1 MTLNCF
7 EVFLVHTCT
16 VGLGQALL
24 VPYPLCMTAVTLH
37 FPHVCPC
44 SPEKHGHINWW
55 LCLIL
60 FKTTP
65 FKILLKGLI
74 QQHNCLLMPPCS
86 NQQVIRIAV
95 YVPLADFLW
104 CRLQIYCFYRVQNKI
119 TAFSLCGLFMS
130 RLIFSQLSIMNEHIL
145 SIVNIVIYHSR

>member
-16 VGLGQALL
+16 VGLGQAQL
-24 VPYPLCMTAVTLH
+24 VPYPLCMTAVFLH

-44 SPEKHGHINWW
+44 LPEKHGHINWW

-74 QQHNCLLMPPCS
+74 QQHHCLLTPPCS
-86 NQQVIRIAV
+86 NQQFIRIAV

-119 TAFSLCGLFMS
+119 TAFSLNLWAFYVKAYF
-130 RLIFSQLSIMNEHIL
+130 LPAVNNEWAHPVNSQHCDLSQ
-145 SIVNIVIYHSR
+145 